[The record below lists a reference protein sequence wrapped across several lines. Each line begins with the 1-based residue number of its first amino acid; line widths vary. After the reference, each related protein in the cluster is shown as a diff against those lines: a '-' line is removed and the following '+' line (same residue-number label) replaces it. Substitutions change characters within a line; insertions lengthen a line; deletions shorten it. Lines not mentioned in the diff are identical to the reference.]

1 MRISVLGST
10 GAMGGLIIKS
20 ALQAGFEISNK
31 ISSKDKMS
39 SLFIDTDVV
48 VDFSCPVATESML
61 RYVIE
66 NNIVIPIV
74 IGTTGLSEQCIEMM
88 EYCSKYTQVF
98 YSPNMSFLIS
108 IVNMMAYATAKLL
121 DNSYDVEIH
130 EVHHKLKKDSPSG
143 TALML
148 GKTIAQ
154 ARGRRFEEVA
164 RFVRYGVVP
173 TRQDGEIGFSV
184 QRCGNTVGK
193 HEISFVGEYETLKIK
208 HTAHSKEIFA
218 KGTVKAIRWLVQQ
231 LPGFYTMN
239 DFTRDMVVPMV
250 KSLYKDFFSKA

>member
-1 MRISVLGST
+1 MKISVLGAT
-10 GAMGGLIIKS
+10 GAMGGLVIKS
-20 ALQAGFEISNK
+20 ALRDGFEISNK
-31 ISSKDKMS
+31 ISSKDRIS
-39 SLFIDTDVV
+39 DLFVDTDVI

-61 RYVIE
+61 QYVNKE
-66 NNIVIPIV
+66 KVSIPIV
-74 IGTTGLSEQCIEMM
+74 IGTTGLSEQCM
-88 EYCSKYTQVF
+88 ELMESCSEFVQVF

-108 IVNMMAYATAKLL
+108 ILNMMCYATAKLL
-121 DNSYDVEIH
+121 DSSYDVEIS
-130 EVHHKLKKDSPSG
+130 EVHHRLKKDAPSG

-164 RFVRYGVVP
+164 RFTRYGVIP
-173 TRQDGEIGFSV
+173 LRQQGEIGFAV

-218 KGTVKAIRWLVQQ
+218 KGTVKAIRWLVKQK
-231 LPGFYTMN
+231 PGFYTMN
-239 DFTRDMVVPMV
+239 DFTRDMVIPMV
-250 KSLYKDFFSKA
+250 KSLYKDFFSRV